1 MITSRNP
8 GGDAPRALV
17 PRVQELERLLADLSA
32 RFIGLHGS
40 EVDAAITD
48 ALRRI
53 VLLLDVDR
61 SQLIW
66 FPTATGE
73 AEVTHSWAVEG
84 VSAVRPKA
92 ITGRFPWVIGRL
104 RGGHP
109 VVIPRV
115 VDLPSEAAVDMASY
129 RRAGVRSSL
138 LMPLMVAAK
147 IEGALAL
154 GCLRREQAWLP
165 EVVECIRVVATILG
179 NALAHKRAQEALGTA
194 LEFERSVS
202 RVLAALL
209 AAGPGERDSVI
220 EAGLRDL
227 AQVFGTERAT
237 LWQRIGDRAE
247 FAKTHRWLAEHI
259 APPANSLGTLALPW
273 ISAQLVKGAV
283 VRFARYVD
291 LPPEAAEDLVTL
303 RKLDVRAAVMVPLAT
318 SGSVVGA
325 LSFATVRED
334 REWPDDL
341 IPRAR
346 LVGEVFTSLIARTE
360 AERREHEAEIHAAHA
375 ARVGTMGVFAASLVH
390 EITQPIAAGLANA
403 ETVVDL
409 LSQTSLDVDELRAT
423 AADMVAD
430 NRRARELIQQLR
442 HFLRRGEVERVALN
456 FREIQEDVVR
466 LVANAAEDKGV
477 ELVVDCSLELPKFV
491 GDRVQIQQVLLNL
504 LLNAFDAVAASPTGY
519 RRVTVSAEPSEAGLR
534 VEVADTGGGMD
545 AATLKRVF
553 QPFFTTK
560 AGGMGLGLSISQTI
574 VATHGGALS
583 VRSEP
588 GRGTTFRI
596 ELPLQSAKGAVCRP
610 PVVAPVHTSGVV
622 FVIDDDQ
629 SMRRALERRLQG
641 AGYAVR
647 TFESAQEFLDSAP
660 APVGHACIVSD
671 VRMPGLS
678 GLDLHASLVRAQRDL
693 PTIFISGHGDIATS
707 VHAMKAGAVS
717 FLSKPFSTGE
727 LLAAVAD
734 ALAQSLE
741 TGKARVELADL
752 EARYDLLTRRERDV
766 FALVAVGLLN
776 KLIADRL
783 GIAEATIKIHRGR
796 VMEKMGARSVADLVK
811 MAGRLERRPSPVAS
825 PD

>member
-1 MITSRNP
+1 MIANRNP
-8 GGDAPRALV
+8 GDDTPR
-17 PRVQELERLLADLSA
+17 PPVQQVRELERLLAYLSA
-32 RFIGLHGS
+32 RFIALAGS

-61 SQLIW
+61 SQLIR
-66 FPTATGE
+66 FPTGTGE

-84 VSAVRPKA
+84 VPAVRPKA
-92 ITGRFPWVIGRL
+92 ITDRFPWAIGQM

-115 VDLPSEAAVDMASY
+115 DDLPPDAAVDMASY

-138 LMPLMVAAK
+138 LMPLVVAAK
-147 IEGALAL
+147 TEGALAF
-154 GCLRREQAWLP
+154 GCLKQEQAWP
-165 EVVECIRVVATILG
+165 SEVVECIRIVATIFG
-179 NALAHKRAQEALGTA
+179 NALAHKRAQESLDTALG
-194 LEFERSVS
+194 FERSVS
-202 RVLAALL
+202 GVLAALL
-209 AAGPGERDSVI
+209 EAGPLEHDSVI
-220 EAGLRDL
+220 DAGLRDL
-227 AQVFGTERAT
+227 ARVFGAERAT
-237 LWQRIGDRAE
+237 LWQRVGDRAE
-247 FAKTHRWLAEHI
+247 FTKTHRWLAEHI
-259 APPANSLGTLALPW
+259 APPPDSLGALALPW
-273 ISAQLVKGAV
+273 ISMQLVKGEA
-283 VRFARYVD
+283 VRFARHAD
-291 LPPEAAEDLVTL
+291 LPREAAEDLVTL

-318 SGSVVGA
+318 SGNVVGA

-334 REWPDDL
+334 REWPDEL

-346 LVGEVFTSLIARTE
+346 LVGEVFTSVIARAE
-360 AERREHEAEIHAAHA
+360 AERRGHEAEAHAAHA
-375 ARVGTMGVFAASLVH
+375 TRVGTMGVFAASLVH

-409 LSQTSLDVDELRAT
+409 LAQPSLDLDELRAT

-442 HFLRRGEVERVALN
+442 RFLRRGEVERVALD
-456 FREIQEDVVR
+456 FREIQDDVVR
-466 LVANAAEDKGV
+466 LVANAAEAKGV
-477 ELVVDCSLELPKFV
+477 ELVVDRGPEVPKFE

-504 LLNAFDAVAASPTGY
+504 VLNALDAVAANPAGN
-519 RRVTVSAEPSEAGLR
+519 RRVTISAGPIEAGLR
-534 VEVADTGGGMD
+534 VEVADTGRGMD
-545 AATLKRVF
+545 ATTLKRIF

-560 AGGMGLGLSISQTI
+560 PGGMGLGLSISQTI

-583 VRSEP
+583 VRSAP
-588 GRGTTFRI
+588 GGGTTFRI
-596 ELPLQSAKGAVCRP
+596 ELPLHPAKDAPRRP
-610 PVVAPVHTSGVV
+610 PVAAPVHASGVV
-622 FVIDDDQ
+622 FVIDDDP

-660 APVGHACIVSD
+660 GPVGHACIVSD

-678 GLDLHASLVRAQRDL
+678 GLDLQASLVRAQRDL

-734 ALAQSLE
+734 ALVQSRE
-741 TGKARVELADL
+741 IGQARAERADL
-752 EARYDLLTRRERDV
+752 ETRYGSLTRRERDV
-766 FALVAVGLLN
+766 FALVAAGLLN

-783 GIAEATIKIHRGR
+783 GIAEVTIKIHRGR

-811 MAGRLERRPSPVAS
+811 MAGRLERRPSPVAP